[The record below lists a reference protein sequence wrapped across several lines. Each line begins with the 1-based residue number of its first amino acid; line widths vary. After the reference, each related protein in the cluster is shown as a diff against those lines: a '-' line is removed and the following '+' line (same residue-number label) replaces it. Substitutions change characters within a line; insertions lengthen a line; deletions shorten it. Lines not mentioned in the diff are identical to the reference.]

1 MAGFAIHHLKQSLI
15 RSAVRTRF
23 FLTGRSRA
31 SNQIRMSLAQY
42 LSLVKAVGSE
52 AGRRPV
58 RVPPMLGVDEDMRD
72 WSLFMILEHNA
83 IVNRS
88 ITATVE
94 NLVRGDKPSGASV
107 VDPKRDVMPSAD
119 PGEEQI
125 QAFQSSVE
133 THLKVVSRLP
143 RLRSTPTSRHPIFGQ
158 LNAHGWHCMFGLH
171 LDIHRNQAKAV
182 SSIINNQGPAVG
194 SG

>member
-1 MAGFAIHHLKQSLI
+1 MIHRIKTSLI
-15 RSAVRTRF
+15 RTAVRTRF
-23 FLTGRSRA
+23 RLTRRNQA
-31 SNQIRMSLAQY
+31 SDQIRRSLAQY
-42 LSLVKAVGSE
+42 LSLAQAVAPE

-72 WSLFMILEHNA
+72 WSLFMILEHNV

-88 ITATVE
+88 ITVMVKSLANDEKPAATGV
-94 NLVRGDKPSGASV
+94 D
-107 VDPKRDVMPSAD
+107 DPKRDVMPSQH

-133 THLKVVSRLP
+133 THLEVVSRLP
-143 RLRSTPTSRHPIFGQ
+143 RLRPTATSRHPVFGQ

-171 LDIHRNQAKAV
+171 LDIHRSQAKAV
-182 SSIINNQGPAVG
+182 CDTINHGLAG
-194 SG
+194 DSL